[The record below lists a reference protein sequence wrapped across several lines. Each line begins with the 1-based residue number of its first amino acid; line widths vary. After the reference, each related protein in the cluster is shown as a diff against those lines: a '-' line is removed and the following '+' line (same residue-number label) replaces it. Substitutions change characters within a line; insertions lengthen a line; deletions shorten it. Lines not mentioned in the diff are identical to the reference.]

1 MWSHVATPVLWCDED
16 DDAGEDREGCPE
28 HHKETQGEPRKR
40 MRSPPAYWNHWK
52 WFIITSNIFLSKLR
66 RLPRVIHLYWK
77 SSNISPFYIFLLRMI
92 DYGRKVMHGGE
103 ILEPT
108 WVVVPLL
115 SRHRKWKTEWSGQR
129 NKQPGKKRDDLL
141 KMRFRVSPEKEL
153 QRWMRSG
160 STRSRCP
167 LDWPGIDNWTFNLR

>member
-1 MWSHVATPVLWCDED
+1 MLPHLYCDVMRTMTLGKTERVVPNTTKRLR
-16 DDAGEDREGCPE
+16 ANLE
-28 HHKETQGEPRKR
+28 KLIVKLLKR
-40 MRSPPAYWNHWK
+40 MWK
-52 WFIITSNIFLSKLR
+52 LFIITSNIFLSKLR

-141 KMRFRVSPEKEL
+141 KMCFRVSPEKEL

-167 LDWPGIDNWTFNLR
+167 LDWPGIDN